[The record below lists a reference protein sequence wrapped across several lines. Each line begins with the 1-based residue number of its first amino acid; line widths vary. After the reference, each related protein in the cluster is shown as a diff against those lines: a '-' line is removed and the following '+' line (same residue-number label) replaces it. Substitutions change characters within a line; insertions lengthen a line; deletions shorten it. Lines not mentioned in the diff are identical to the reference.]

1 MENKDKMSFE
11 DKLARLEEIVNK
23 IESGSCSLEES
34 LKLYE
39 EGNKLIKELNSQ
51 LDGAKEKMR
60 KYTTIE
66 D

>member
-1 MENKDKMSFE
+1 MENKEKMSFE

-51 LDGAKEKMR
+51 LDAAKEKMK
-60 KYTTIE
+60 KYTTVE